1 MNREAPREAADQP
14 EANRRRLKKAAR
26 LVKLLALAPYYKRH
40 RERVTDLLWPE
51 PEAEAAIHNLHRTVT
66 ILVSV
71 TSSMARVP
79 AAEGASMASWLE
91 NEIVSTSYSKTVW
104 RR

>member
-1 MNREAPREAADQP
+1 MRSITVEENRW
-14 EANRRRLKKAAR
+14 RLKKAAG
-26 LVKLLALAPYYKRH
+26 LGKLLALAPYYKMH
-40 RERVTDLLWPE
+40 RERVTDLLWPN
-51 PEAEAAIHNLHRTVT
+51 PEAEAATHNLHRTIT

-71 TSSMARVP
+71 ISSVVRVP
-79 AAEGASMASWLE
+79 AAGGASMASWLE